1 MTVGSGSAGGGQHE
15 FAGRSRLEPS
25 APASRQTWPRAEYGV
40 VVHSH
45 TLPIM
50 SKSPK
55 AFGAKVPTGDVP
67 TQPRCQHA
75 AQGRTVD
82 VTGHAGGPNQA
93 DRPGF
98 PIKWRNVDHAR
109 EVMGMP
115 WADGRGCTEAI
126 PPAYTEYIGQ
136 QLIAALQPDPLG
148 DRNP

>member
-25 APASRQTWPRAEYGV
+25 APASRRAWPRAEYGV

-67 TQPRCQHA
+67 TQPRAPSLRYGNRPCQVLA
-75 AQGRTVD
+75 IRLPSTV
-82 VTGHAGGPNQA
+82 GSSPH
-93 DRPGF
+93 
-98 PIKWRNVDHAR
+98 
-109 EVMGMP
+109 
-115 WADGRGCTEAI
+115 
-126 PPAYTEYIGQ
+126 AYTVVAP
-136 QLIAALQPDPLG
+136 AAAAYSHSASVGSRRFAQAAYAPASG
-148 DRNP
+148 